1 MNFVRILIF
10 FARISQFI
18 FGVFFEILV
27 EVFDVELYYY
37 CINDIDNP
45 LINFK
50 LLLFISMR
58 F

>member
-27 EVFDVELYYY
+27 QVFDVELYYY
-37 CINDIDNP
+37 YINDLDSS

>member
-1 MNFVRILIF
+1 MNFVGILIF
-10 FARISQFI
+10 FARIYQFI

-37 CINDIDNP
+37 YINDLDSS